1 MEMLNKFNEEGQKIL
16 AERYDKEYATLQ
28 NFIQRAYYQGIKDGK
43 AEAKSEMI
51 ELLQRRGDE

>member
-1 MEMLNKFNEEGQKIL
+1 MEAINKLNEESQKLL
-16 AERYDKEYATLQ
+16 ADRYDKEYATLQ

>member
-1 MEMLNKFNEEGQKIL
+1 MEMLNKLNEEGQKIL
-16 AERYDKEYATLQ
+16 ADRYDKEYATLQ

>member
-1 MEMLNKFNEEGQKIL
+1 MLNKLNEEGQKIL
-16 AERYDKEYATLQ
+16 ADRYDKEYATLQ

>member
-1 MEMLNKFNEEGQKIL
+1 MEAINKLNEESQKLL
-16 AERYDKEYATLQ
+16 ADRYDKEYATLQ

-43 AEAKSEMI
+43 AEAKAEMI